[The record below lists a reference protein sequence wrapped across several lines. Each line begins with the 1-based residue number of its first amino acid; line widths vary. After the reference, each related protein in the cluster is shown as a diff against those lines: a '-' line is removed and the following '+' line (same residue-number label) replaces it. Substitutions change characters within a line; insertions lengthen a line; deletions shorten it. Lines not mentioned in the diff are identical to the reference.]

1 MKATRIFC
9 YALFSMMVG
18 ASTAAYAQGEKGKKE
33 NPQAA
38 KQGEQPRAKTPPGQ
52 AKQSA
57 PQAHAQP
64 AAQQR
69 QRSEAPP
76 AQARVRAT
84 PRPAPQRAATQ
95 RQRVQQPS
103 PTVVQRQ
110 RVQQASPAVVQ
121 RQRVQQSSSTR
132 VPNPASPVAR
142 ARTSAPPAYLP
153 AAVQRQRE
161 QTEQQRATQ
170 YRQRLDQQVRFS
182 QQRAAQM
189 QQQRR
194 INEYRAQQQYLAQLR
209 QQQLRLQTARNYS
222 NDPYIRTA
230 PSYRYAYSGYTRE
243 TNQYG
248 ADVLRQAVNYGYQE
262 GVRFGQAD
270 RQDGLPADYRNS
282 FAYQDANY
290 GYSGYY
296 VDQADYNYY
305 FRQGFQRGYSDGY
318 YSRSQYGTALTGSP
332 SILATLLSSILGL
345 VSLR

>member
-1 MKATRIFC
+1 MKGMRILG
-9 YALFSMMVG
+9 YALMSLVVG
-18 ASTAAYAQGEKGKKE
+18 ASTAYAQGEKGKK
-33 NPQAA
+33 PDQPADA
-38 KQGEQPRAKTPPGQ
+38 KQGEQPHAKTPPGQ
-52 AKQSA
+52 AKKSA
-57 PQAHAQP
+57 PPAHVQP
-64 AAQQR
+64 AAEQH
-69 QRSEAPP
+69 QRSQAPP
-76 AQARVRAT
+76 PARVRTA
-84 PRPAPQRAATQ
+84 PRAAPQSAVQ

-103 PTVVQRQ
+103 T
-110 RVQQASPAVVQ
+110 
-121 RQRVQQSSSTR
+121 TR
-132 VPNPASPVAR
+132 VPNPASPIAR

-153 AAVQRQRE
+153 AAVQRQRA
-161 QTEQQRATQ
+161 QTEQKRATQ
-170 YRQRLDQQVRFS
+170 YRQRLDQQVRLS
-182 QQRAAQM
+182 QQRAALM

-194 INEYRAQQQYLAQLR
+194 INEYRAQQLYLAQLR
-209 QQQLRLQTARNYS
+209 AQQLRLQTAYNYS
-222 NDPYIRTA
+222 NDPYIRVA

-318 YSRSQYGTALTGSP
+318 YSRSQYGTSLNGSP

-345 VSLR
+345 TSLR

>member
-1 MKATRIFC
+1 MKGIRIFG
-9 YALFSMMVG
+9 YALLSLIVG
-18 ASTAAYAQGEKGKKE
+18 ASTAAYAQGEKDKKPD
-33 NPQAA
+33 PQAA
-38 KQGEQPRAKTPPGQ
+38 RQGEQPHAKTPPGQ
-52 AKQSA
+52 EKKS
-57 PQAHAQP
+57 
-64 AAQQR
+64 
-69 QRSEAPP
+69 APP
-76 AQARVRAT
+76 AHVQPAVQHQRTQTAPPPARVRTAS
-84 PRPAPQRAATQ
+84 RPAPAPAAIQR
-95 RQRVQQPS
+95 RRVQQPV
-103 PTVVQRQ
+103 PG
-110 RVQQASPAVVQ
+110 
-121 RQRVQQSSSTR
+121 R

-153 AAVQRQRE
+153 AAVQRQRAQAE
-161 QTEQQRATQ
+161 QKRSTQ
-170 YRQRLDQQVRFS
+170 YRQRLDQQVRLS
-182 QQRAAQM
+182 QQRAALM

-209 QQQLRLQTARNYS
+209 AQQLRLQTAYNYS

-248 ADVLRQAVNYGYQE
+248 ADVLRQAVNYGYEE

-318 YSRSQYGTALTGSP
+318 YSRSQYGTALNGSP

-345 VSLR
+345 TSLR

>member
-1 MKATRIFC
+1 
-9 YALFSMMVG
+9 
-18 ASTAAYAQGEKGKKE
+18 
-33 NPQAA
+33 
-38 KQGEQPRAKTPPGQ
+38 
-52 AKQSA
+52 
-57 PQAHAQP
+57 
-64 AAQQR
+64 
-69 QRSEAPP
+69 
-76 AQARVRAT
+76 
-84 PRPAPQRAATQ
+84 
-95 RQRVQQPS
+95 
-103 PTVVQRQ
+103 
-110 RVQQASPAVVQ
+110 
-121 RQRVQQSSSTR
+121 
-132 VPNPASPVAR
+132 VPNAVSPVAR

-194 INEYRAQQQYLAQLR
+194 INEYRAQQLYLAQLR

-230 PSYRYAYSGYTRE
+230 PSYRYAYSGNTRE

-290 GYSGYY
+290 GYSGNY

-345 VSLR
+345 TSLR

>member
-1 MKATRIFC
+1 
-9 YALFSMMVG
+9 
-18 ASTAAYAQGEKGKKE
+18 
-33 NPQAA
+33 
-38 KQGEQPRAKTPPGQ
+38 
-52 AKQSA
+52 
-57 PQAHAQP
+57 
-64 AAQQR
+64 
-69 QRSEAPP
+69 
-76 AQARVRAT
+76 
-84 PRPAPQRAATQ
+84 
-95 RQRVQQPS
+95 
-103 PTVVQRQ
+103 
-110 RVQQASPAVVQ
+110 
-121 RQRVQQSSSTR
+121 

-153 AAVQRQRE
+153 AAAQRQRA
-161 QTEQQRATQ
+161 QNEQQRAKQ

-194 INEYRAQQQYLAQLR
+194 MNEYRAQQQYLAQLR
-209 QQQLRLQTARNYS
+209 AQQLRLQTARDYA

-248 ADVLRQAVNYGYQE
+248 ADVLQQAVNYGYQE

-270 RQDGLPADYRNS
+270 RQDGLPSNYRNS

-290 GYSGYY
+290 GYSGNY

-305 FRQGFQRGYSDGY
+305 FRQGYQRGYSDGY
-318 YSRSQYGTALTGSP
+318 NSQSQYGTSLNGSP

-345 VSLR
+345 TSLR

>member
-1 MKATRIFC
+1 MKGIRIFG
-9 YALFSMMVG
+9 YALLSLIVG
-18 ASTAAYAQGEKGKKE
+18 ASTAAYAQGEKDKKPD
-33 NPQAA
+33 PQAA
-38 KQGEQPRAKTPPGQ
+38 RQGEQPHAKTPPGQ
-52 AKQSA
+52 EKKS
-57 PQAHAQP
+57 
-64 AAQQR
+64 
-69 QRSEAPP
+69 APP
-76 AQARVRAT
+76 AHVQPAVQHQRTQTAPPPARVRTAS
-84 PRPAPQRAATQ
+84 RPAPAPAAIQR
-95 RQRVQQPS
+95 RRVQQPV
-103 PTVVQRQ
+103 PG
-110 RVQQASPAVVQ
+110 
-121 RQRVQQSSSTR
+121 R

-153 AAVQRQRE
+153 AAVQRQRAQAE
-161 QTEQQRATQ
+161 QKRSTQ
-170 YRQRLDQQVRFS
+170 YRQRLDQQVRLS
-182 QQRAAQM
+182 QQRAALM

-209 QQQLRLQTARNYS
+209 AQQLRLQTAYNYS

-318 YSRSQYGTALTGSP
+318 YSRSQYGTALNGSP

-345 VSLR
+345 TSLR

>member
-1 MKATRIFC
+1 M
-9 YALFSMMVG
+9 
-18 ASTAAYAQGEKGKKE
+18 
-33 NPQAA
+33 
-38 KQGEQPRAKTPPGQ
+38 
-52 AKQSA
+52 
-57 PQAHAQP
+57 
-64 AAQQR
+64 
-69 QRSEAPP
+69 
-76 AQARVRAT
+76 
-84 PRPAPQRAATQ
+84 Q

-103 PTVVQRQ
+103 PSAVQRQ
-110 RVQQASPAVVQ
+110 RAQQPLP
-121 RQRVQQSSSTR
+121 TR

-153 AAVQRQRE
+153 AAVQRQRGQIE
-161 QTEQQRATQ
+161 QKRGTQ
-170 YRQRLDQQVRFS
+170 YRQRLDQQVRLS
-182 QQRAAQM
+182 QQRAALM

-209 QQQLRLQTARNYS
+209 AQQLRLQTAYNYS

-332 SILATLLSSILGL
+332 SILATLLTSILGL
-345 VSLR
+345 TSLR

>member
-1 MKATRIFC
+1 MKGTRIFRC
-9 YALFSMMVG
+9 ALLSLVVG

-33 NPQAA
+33 DPQAA
-38 KQGEQPRAKTPPGQ
+38 KQGEQPHAKTPPGQ
-52 AKQSA
+52 EKKSA
-57 PQAHAQP
+57 PPAHVQP
-64 AAQQR
+64 AAQQH
-69 QRSEAPP
+69 QRTQAAPP
-76 AQARVRAT
+76 PARVRTA
-84 PRPAPQRAATQ
+84 PRPSAQPAVAQ
-95 RQRVQQPS
+95 RQRVQQTSPS
-103 PTVVQRQ
+103 AVQRQ
-110 RVQQASPAVVQ
+110 RAQQPTP
-121 RQRVQQSSSTR
+121 TR

-153 AAVQRQRE
+153 AAVQRQRA

-170 YRQRLDQQVRFS
+170 YRQRLDQQVRIS
-182 QQRAAQM
+182 QQRAALM

-209 QQQLRLQTARNYS
+209 QQQVYLQNARNYS
-222 NDPYIRTA
+222 NDPYIRAA

-262 GVRFGQAD
+262 GARFGQAD

-290 GYSGYY
+290 GYSGNY

-318 YSRSQYGTALTGSP
+318 YSRSQYGTALNGSP

-345 VSLR
+345 TSLR

>member
-1 MKATRIFC
+1 MEARRMIGTRIFS
-9 YALFSMMVG
+9 YALFSLMVG

-33 NPQAA
+33 DPQAA
-38 KQGEQPRAKTPPGQ
+38 KQGEQPHAKTPPGQ
-52 AKQSA
+52 ERKS
-57 PQAHAQP
+57 AQP
-64 AAQQR
+64 AHVEPAAQHQR
-69 QRSEAPP
+69 TEAAPP
-76 AQARVRAT
+76 PARVRTA
-84 PRPAPQRAATQ
+84 PRPAPRSVVQ

-103 PTVVQRQ
+103 P
-110 RVQQASPAVVQ
+110 AAMQ

-153 AAVQRQRE
+153 AAVQRQRA
-161 QTEQQRATQ
+161 QTEQQRSTQ
-170 YRQRLDQQVRFS
+170 YRQRLDQQVRIS
-182 QQRAAQM
+182 QQRAALM

-209 QQQLRLQTARNYS
+209 QQQAYLQNARNYS
-222 NDPYIRTA
+222 NDPYIRAA

-290 GYSGYY
+290 GYSGNY

-318 YSRSQYGTALTGSP
+318 YSRSQYGTALNGSP
-332 SILATLLSSILGL
+332 SILATLLTSILGL
-345 VSLR
+345 TSLR